1 MAQYSDN
8 EKYFPA
14 KILLFGEYGI
24 VSGWSGMAIPFPRF
38 SGRLETVDSSQVSP
52 QLEQSIQ
59 SVSLFA
65 NQLRKQKDNFDFL
78 DLEKLS
84 GDVKNGLWFN
94 SNIRNGYGLGSSGAL
109 VAAIYSQY
117 RTLFTEDIVT
127 IRDHLARM
135 ESFFHG
141 ASSGIDPSVSFFQKP
156 IVIVESGMVVLNDF
170 SMANIRLSVFLVDT
184 GVSAKTIQLVDW
196 FKSKMV
202 QQEFRHRTEEDFL
215 KINQSFVEKLGN
227 GEPLGMD
234 DLWVIS
240 HYQLEYLSPMV
251 PDSFRPHF
259 FAGLKSRAFVFKLC
273 GSGGGGY
280 MLCFAS
286 NRSTAI
292 DYFSK
297 SKLDYIE
304 VE

>member
-1 MAQYSDN
+1 MNQQIISQQA
-8 EKYFPA
+8 FPA

-38 SGRLETVDSSQVSP
+38 TGRLEPVGFSQVSP

-65 NQLRKQKDNFDFL
+65 NQLRRQKDNFGFL
-78 DLEKLS
+78 NIEKFS
-84 GDVKNGLWFN
+84 DDVKNGLWFN
-94 SNIRNGYGLGSSGAL
+94 SDIPTGYGLGSSGAL
-109 VAAIYSQY
+109 VAAIYSHY
-117 RTLFTEDIVT
+117 RNLFTENTAT

-141 ASSGIDPSVSFFQKP
+141 ASSGIDPSVSFFQKS
-156 IVIVESGMVVLNDF
+156 IVILESGMTVLNDF
-170 SMANIRLSVFLVDT
+170 SISSIGLSVFLVDT

-215 KINQSFVEKLGN
+215 KLNQSFVEKLCN
-227 GEPLGMD
+227 GELLGMD

-251 PDSFRPHF
+251 PDSFRTHF
-259 FAGLKSRAFVFKLC
+259 FAGLKSRELVFKLC

-280 MLCFAS
+280 MLCFAAT
-286 NRSTAI
+286 RDRAI
-292 DYFSK
+292 DYFNK
-297 SKLDYIE
+297 SKLEYIE
-304 VE
+304 VC